1 LINICRFVG
10 RPIEWDATKE
20 QITNDKEANDLLAKV
35 RREEFALPA
44 F

>member
-1 LINICRFVG
+1 LINICRIVG

-20 QITNDKEANDLLAKV
+20 QITNDDEANDLLVTV
-35 RREEFALPA
+35 RREEFGLPA